1 MTIFKKQERETLK
14 TTVLKEIKK
23 AIFTRKLKP
32 GDHIIEA
39 ELAEQMGI
47 SRFPIREAISS
58 LEKEGLVVTVPY
70 KGAYV
75 TEVNI
80 KALEELYTV
89 RSALEELAIR
99 ILMEKKSSK
108 DIKKLESIISDME
121 KAALKRNEALVS
133 EDMRFHQTICELTG
147 HQKLLE
153 MWLTL
158 KDQLMLFVALE
169 EHSYDQ
175 PNQLVRAHYPVMEAI
190 KSGDAQRAEK
200 CIRDHLTEAM
210 NILKEILR
218 SSGQEQAKS

>member
-1 MTIFKKQERETLK
+1 
-14 TTVLKEIKK
+14 
-23 AIFTRKLKP
+23 
-32 GDHIIEA
+32 
-39 ELAEQMGI
+39 
-47 SRFPIREAISS
+47 
-58 LEKEGLVVTVPY
+58 
-70 KGAYV
+70 
-75 TEVNI
+75 
-80 KALEELYTV
+80 
-89 RSALEELAIR
+89 
-99 ILMEKKSSK
+99 MEKKSSK

-147 HQKLLE
+147 HRKLLE

-190 KSGDAQRAEK
+190 KSGDGQRAEK

-218 SSGQEQAKS
+218 SSGQEQAK